1 MGQGIGGDPKTKNTY
16 FTIFFFSLNDFQMRG
31 KQTIANGNV
40 DMRRLFRG
48 KDGVVSD
55 TVFYLIVQF
64 SRHFV
69 RHLAWEVLKQKVRC

>member
-1 MGQGIGGDPKTKNTY
+1 MKGQ
-16 FTIFFFSLNDFQMRG
+16 
-31 KQTIANGNV
+31 QTIANGNV
-40 DMRRLFRG
+40 DMRRLFRE
-48 KDGVVSD
+48 KEGVVSD